1 MSAVRNGWPMAAS
14 RCPAAAD
21 EMPTAAG
28 SLSDRTVQWE
38 TKAATPSALETKN
51 AAAVPPRRPTRPI
64 GRGRGEVN
72 FSSAMQC

>member
-1 MSAVRNGWPMAAS
+1 MSAVRTGWPMAAS
-14 RCPAAAD
+14 LCPAAAD

-51 AAAVPPRRPTRPI
+51 SGPAAR
-64 GRGRGEVN
+64 
-72 FSSAMQC
+72 